1 MREDYVVIHDYFIR
15 RLLTPI
21 VALVLFSITALGQTQ
36 PATAKPPTDSG
47 SSTPAAKRT
56 PRPEDEI
63 ANKLRAAKNDPQQSV
78 ELIVKL
84 VKEFPD
90 SMGAESAGFSFA
102 SAIKKQVRVDP
113 DPSKLR
119 GLASRF
125 IEGTASAPGPL
136 RVRTNTSAINVMLDN
151 NLASE
156 AVDLTRQTI
165 SVLDEKQFLVARR
178 KAYERDIEI
187 ATKANPNYKPK
198 PFNEADFVEMF
209 RGTKASYYAL
219 LGRGLLKLDKDEE
232 AEKAYRQ
239 AFEVEPIAPAASGL
253 ATILEKRGKDK
264 EALEYMA
271 RGVLTGKLDRD
282 GIAHFREL
290 YRKTHGGKLD
300 GAEEYLDA
308 SYRASYRNP
317 VKGEKYRRASGQSER
332 AVLAE
337 FFTGAGCV
345 PCIPFDFSFE
355 SMLEDYSRKELV
367 LLVYHWHAPTMD
379 PLGNRSADARVKY
392 YDVHGAPTTFVDG
405 RRFNSENDD
414 SRSKSAARSTAQMV
428 YGELDSKIKAGLK
441 TRPQGQIKLAAQRV
455 GENVEVNVST
465 SLPKNVSSDVTLQL
479 ALIENEV
486 HYSGE
491 NGLRFH
497 AMVVRDLARRAGA
510 ESYGFKVDQ
519 AQPNKFAYVFN
530 ISDIVAQNLRYY
542 TEYPEERR
550 KEFAERVGAETAKDI
565 GIDFSFKEE
574 RNIIDPNNLSVVAF
588 LQDNKT
594 KEILQAAY
602 LRVALSHKQRDS
614 EKGK

>member
-1 MREDYVVIHDYFIR
+1 MREDYVVIHDYFIK
-15 RLLTPI
+15 RLLMPI
-21 VALVLFSITALGQTQ
+21 VALVLFSITALAQTQ
-36 PATAKPPTDSG
+36 PATTKPPTDSG
-47 SSTPAAKRT
+47 TSTPAAKRT

-63 ANKLRAAKNDPQQSV
+63 VNKLRAAKNDPQQSV

-136 RVRTNTSAINVMLDN
+136 RVRANTSAINVMLDN

-198 PFNEADFVEMF
+198 SFDEADFVEMF
-209 RGTKASYYAL
+209 RGMKASYYAL

-253 ATILEKRGKDK
+253 ATILEKRGKDR

-271 RGVLTGKLDRD
+271 LGMLTGKLDRD

-290 YRKTHGGKLD
+290 YRKTHSGKLD

-308 SYRASYRNP
+308 SYRESYRNP
-317 VKGEKYRRASGQSER
+317 VKGEKYRRASGQSQR
-332 AVLAE
+332 TVLAE

-392 YDVHGAPTTFVDG
+392 YDIHGAPTTFVDG
-405 RRFNSENDD
+405 RRFTSENDD

-465 SLPKNVSSDVTLQL
+465 SLLKNVSSDVTLQL
-479 ALIENEV
+479 ALIENEA

-497 AMVVRDLARRAGA
+497 AMVVRDLARRSGA

-519 AQPNKFAYVFN
+519 AEPNKFAYAFN
-530 ISDIVAQNLRYY
+530 IKDIIAQNLRYY

-574 RNIIDPNNLSVVAF
+574 RNLIDPNNLSVVAF

-594 KEILQAAY
+594 KEILQSAY
-602 LRVALSHKQRDS
+602 LRVAPSHKRRGS
-614 EKGK
+614 EKSK